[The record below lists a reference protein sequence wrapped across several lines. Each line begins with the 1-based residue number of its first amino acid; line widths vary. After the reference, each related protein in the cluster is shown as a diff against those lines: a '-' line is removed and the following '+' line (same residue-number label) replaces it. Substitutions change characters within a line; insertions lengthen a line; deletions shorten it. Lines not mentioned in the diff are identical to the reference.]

1 MGKINLLSFE
11 VANLIAAG
19 EVVDRPASVVKE
31 LIENSIDAG
40 ARNITVEIKNGGVV
54 FIRVSDDGCGIAPED
69 MPLALKRHATSK
81 IATAEDLNA
90 IFTLGF
96 RGEALAAIASV
107 SKLRI
112 ISKTAEAASGTMLYA
127 EEGRVLAVEEAGCPC
142 GTTITVEQ
150 LFSNVPARRKFL
162 KKDSTETAAVAAA
175 VEKIALSHS
184 EIAFRLITDGNIKM
198 ESPGDGRLEN
208 TIYAVLGKDFAKR
221 TLSVKCRNAGIDV
234 TGVIGCSDNVKP
246 TRNFQN
252 FFVNHRYIKSKTI
265 MAALEQAYTSYIA
278 PERFPCCVLFVDMSP
293 ASVDVNVH
301 PAKLEVKFSNE
312 KLIFESVYYAVRST
326 LEKNTERPELLLRSP
341 SPAQISN
348 IANSFTPVLEPSER
362 KAAAAEQIRIEQTNT
377 MSFASGIS
385 DAWRARVRE
394 ELERERIQKET
405 IRFSPSMEA
414 NSPAPVLDIPAP
426 EKKSEVEKPAEH
438 PIEHEGSAPEPLPI
452 PEYRI
457 LGVAFNT
464 YILTETSDRLVVIDK
479 HAAHERII
487 FESLRGR
494 LRNFAPAPQ
503 LLLVPVEIDLTKSD
517 FDVAVEF
524 GDLLKDLGFGFDT
537 EPSQS
542 RIQLTQIP
550 SALQIAEAEAVFA
563 SMVDQLASGTGIP
576 QITKQDVYE
585 RALYQASCKAA
596 MKGGRTDS
604 ETDIRYVVEK
614 ILTIPDIT
622 VCPHGRPV
630 VFYLTKHALD
640 RQFGRE

>member
-40 ARNITVEIKNGGVV
+40 AKNITVEIKNGGVV

-81 IATAEDLNA
+81 IATAEDLNE

-112 ISKTAEAASGTMLYA
+112 ISKTADTASGTMLYA
-127 EEGRVLAVEEAGCPC
+127 EEGKVFAVEEAGCPC

-208 TIYAVLGKDFAKR
+208 TIYAVLGKNFAKR
-221 TLSVKCRNAGIDV
+221 ILSVKCRNAGIDV
-234 TGVIGCSDNVKP
+234 TGVIGCPDNVKP

-341 SPAQISN
+341 SSAQISN
-348 IANSFTPVLEPSER
+348 MANSFAPVLESSER
-362 KAAAAEQIRIEQTNT
+362 KAAAEQIRFEQTNT

-405 IRFSPSMEA
+405 IRFSPSIEA
-414 NSPAPVLDIPAP
+414 DSPAPTLNIPVS
-426 EKKSEVEKPAEH
+426 EKKSEIEKPEEP
-438 PIEHEGSAPEPLPI
+438 PIEHENHATEPLPI

-464 YILTETSDRLVVIDK
+464 YILTETTDRLVVIDK

-487 FESLRGR
+487 FESLRGK

-517 FDVAVEF
+517 FDAAVEF

-537 EPSQS
+537 EPLQS

-550 SALQIAEAEAVFA
+550 SALQIEEAEAVFA

-576 QITKQDVYE
+576 QITKLDVYE
-585 RALYQASCKAA
+585 RALYRASCKAA
-596 MKGGRTDS
+596 MKGGRADS

>member
-1 MGKINLLSFE
+1 MGKINVLSFE

-40 ARNITVEIKNGGVV
+40 AKNITVEIKNGGVV

-81 IATAEDLNA
+81 ISAAEDLNA

-127 EEGRVLAVEEAGCPC
+127 EEGRILSVEEAGCPC
-142 GTTITVEQ
+142 GTTITAEQ
-150 LFSNVPARRKFL
+150 LFANVPARRKFL

-175 VEKIALSHS
+175 VEKIALSHP
-184 EIAFRLITDGNIKM
+184 EIAFRLITDGNIKL

-221 TLSVKCRNAGIDV
+221 ILPVKCRNAGIEV
-234 TGVIGCSDNVKP
+234 TGFIGCPDNVKP

-252 FFVNHRYIKSKTI
+252 FFINRRYVKSKTV

-278 PERFPCCVLFVDMSP
+278 PERFPSCVLFIDLNP

-341 SPAQISN
+341 ASSN
-348 IANSFTPVLEPSER
+348 MSAVANAFLPVLEPSER
-362 KAAAAEQIRIEQTNT
+362 KAAAAEQLRIEQTNT

-394 ELERERIQKET
+394 ELKQERIRSEAIKFSPQDEVSIPASDPVPPSKET
-405 IRFSPSMEA
+405 PDAESSAVEQGEEA
-414 NSPAPVLDIPAP
+414 
-426 EKKSEVEKPAEH
+426 EK
-438 PIEHEGSAPEPLPI
+438 EPLPL

-464 YILTETSDRLVVIDK
+464 YIFTEIKDCLVVIDK

-487 FESLRGR
+487 FESLRGK
-494 LRNFAPAPQ
+494 LRNFKPAPQ
-503 LLLVPVEIDLTKSD
+503 ILLVPVVIDLTKND
-517 FDVAVEF
+517 FDAVVEHSEK
-524 GDLLKDLGFGFDT
+524 LKELGFDFDMD
-537 EPSQS
+537 PAQS
-542 RIQLTQIP
+542 RVQLTQIP
-550 SALQIAEAEAVFA
+550 SALQLAEAEAVFA
-563 SMVDQLASGTGIP
+563 SMADQMASGTGILP
-576 QITKQDVYE
+576 IAKQDAYE

-596 MKGGRTDS
+596 MKGGRVDADK
-604 ETDIRYVVEK
+604 DIQYVVEK
-614 ILTIPDIT
+614 ILTVPDIT

>member
-1 MGKINLLSFE
+1 MGKINVLSFE

-40 ARNITVEIKNGGVV
+40 AKNITVEIKNGGVV

-81 IATAEDLNA
+81 ISAAEDLNA

-127 EEGRVLAVEEAGCPC
+127 EEGRIVSVEEAGCPC

-150 LFSNVPARRKFL
+150 LFANVPARRKFL

-175 VEKIALSHS
+175 VEKIALSHP
-184 EIAFRLITDGNIKM
+184 EIAFRLITDGNIKL

-221 TLSVKCRNAGIDV
+221 ILPVKCRNAGIEV
-234 TGVIGCSDNVKP
+234 TGFIGCPDNVKP

-252 FFVNHRYIKSKTI
+252 FFINRRYVKSKTV

-278 PERFPCCVLFVDMSP
+278 PERFPSCVLFIDLNP

-326 LEKNTERPELLLRSP
+326 LEKNTERPELLLRSSS
-341 SPAQISN
+341 SPHMSAA
-348 IANSFTPVLEPSER
+348 ANAFVPLLEPSER
-362 KAAAAEQIRIEQTNT
+362 KAAAAEQLRIEQTNT

-394 ELERERIQKET
+394 ELKQERIRSEAIKFSPQDEVSVPTSVPPSKET
-405 IRFSPSMEA
+405 PDAESSAVERREEA
-414 NSPAPVLDIPAP
+414 
-426 EKKSEVEKPAEH
+426 EK
-438 PIEHEGSAPEPLPI
+438 EPLPL

-464 YILTETSDRLVVIDK
+464 YIFTEIKDCLVVIDK

-487 FESLRGR
+487 FESLRGK
-494 LRNFAPAPQ
+494 LRNFKPAPQ
-503 LLLVPVEIDLTKSD
+503 LLLVPVVIDLTKND
-517 FDVAVEF
+517 FDAVVEHSEK
-524 GDLLKDLGFGFDT
+524 LKELGFDFDMD
-537 EPSQS
+537 PAQS
-542 RIQLTQIP
+542 RVQLTQIP
-550 SALQIAEAEAVFA
+550 SALQLAEAEAVFA
-563 SMVDQLASGTGIP
+563 SMADQMANGTGILP
-576 QITKQDVYE
+576 ITKQDAYE
-585 RALYQASCKAA
+585 RTLYQASCKAA
-596 MKGGRTDS
+596 MKGGRVDADK
-604 ETDIRYVVEK
+604 DIQYVVEK

>member
-1 MGKINLLSFE
+1 MGKINVLSFE

-31 LIENSIDAG
+31 LVENSIDAG
-40 ARNITVEIKNGGVV
+40 AKKITVEIKNGGVV

-81 IATAEDLNA
+81 ISAAEDLNA

-127 EEGRVLAVEEAGCPC
+127 EEGRILSVEEAGCPC

-150 LFSNVPARRKFL
+150 LFANVPARRKFL

-175 VEKIALSHS
+175 VEKIALSHP
-184 EIAFRLITDGNIKM
+184 EIAFRLITDGNIKL

-221 TLSVKCRNAGIDV
+221 ILPVKCRNAGIEV
-234 TGVIGCSDNVKP
+234 TGFIGCPDNVKP

-252 FFVNHRYIKSKTI
+252 FFINRRYVKSKTV

-278 PERFPCCVLFVDMSP
+278 PERFPSCVLFIDLNP

-326 LEKNTERPELLLRSP
+326 LEKNTERPELLLRSSSS
-341 SPAQISN
+341 SPHMSAA
-348 IANSFTPVLEPSER
+348 ANAFVPVLEPSER
-362 KAAAAEQIRIEQTNT
+362 KAAAAEQLRIEQTNT

-394 ELERERIQKET
+394 ELKQERIRSEAIK
-405 IRFSPSMEA
+405 FSPQDEVSVLASSVPPSKATPDAESSAVERREEA
-414 NSPAPVLDIPAP
+414 
-426 EKKSEVEKPAEH
+426 EK
-438 PIEHEGSAPEPLPI
+438 EPLPL

-464 YILTETSDRLVVIDK
+464 YIFTEIKDCLVVIDK

-487 FESLRGR
+487 FESLRGK
-494 LRNFAPAPQ
+494 LRNFKPAPQ
-503 LLLVPVEIDLTKSD
+503 LLLVPVVIDLTKND
-517 FDVAVEF
+517 FDAVVEHSEK
-524 GDLLKDLGFGFDT
+524 LKELGFDFDMD
-537 EPSQS
+537 PAQS
-542 RIQLTQIP
+542 RVQLTQIP
-550 SALQIAEAEAVFA
+550 SALQLAEAEAVFA
-563 SMVDQLASGTGIP
+563 SMADQMANGTGILP
-576 QITKQDVYE
+576 ITKQDAYE
-585 RALYQASCKAA
+585 RTLYQASCKAA
-596 MKGGRTDS
+596 MKGGRVDADK
-604 ETDIRYVVEK
+604 DIQYVVEK

>member
-1 MGKINLLSFE
+1 MGKINVLSFE

-40 ARNITVEIKNGGVV
+40 GKNITVEIKNGGVV

-81 IATAEDLNA
+81 ISAAEDLNA

-127 EEGRVLAVEEAGCPC
+127 EEGRILSVEEAGCPC
-142 GTTITVEQ
+142 GTTITAEQ
-150 LFSNVPARRKFL
+150 LFANVPARRKFL

-175 VEKIALSHS
+175 VEKIALSHP
-184 EIAFRLITDGNIKM
+184 EIAFRLITDGNIKL

-221 TLSVKCRNAGIDV
+221 ILPVKCRNAGIEV
-234 TGVIGCSDNVKP
+234 TGFIGCPDNVKP

-252 FFVNHRYIKSKTI
+252 FFINRRYVKSKTV

-278 PERFPCCVLFVDMSP
+278 PERFPSCVLFIDLNP

-341 SPAQISN
+341 ASSN
-348 IANSFTPVLEPSER
+348 MSAVANAFLPVLEPSER
-362 KAAAAEQIRIEQTNT
+362 KAAAAEQLRIEQTNT

-394 ELERERIQKET
+394 ELKQERIRSEAIKFSPQDEVSIPASDPVPPSKET
-405 IRFSPSMEA
+405 PDAESSAVEQGEEA
-414 NSPAPVLDIPAP
+414 
-426 EKKSEVEKPAEH
+426 EK
-438 PIEHEGSAPEPLPI
+438 EPLPL

-464 YILTETSDRLVVIDK
+464 YIFTEIKDCLVVIDK

-487 FESLRGR
+487 FESLRGK
-494 LRNFAPAPQ
+494 LRNFKPAPQ
-503 LLLVPVEIDLTKSD
+503 ILLVPVVIDLTKND
-517 FDVAVEF
+517 FDAVVEHSEK
-524 GDLLKDLGFGFDT
+524 LKELGFDFDMD
-537 EPSQS
+537 PAQS
-542 RIQLTQIP
+542 RVQLTQIP
-550 SALQIAEAEAVFA
+550 SALQLAEAEAVFA
-563 SMVDQLASGTGIP
+563 SMADQMASGTGILP
-576 QITKQDVYE
+576 IAKQDAYE

-596 MKGGRTDS
+596 MKGGRVDADK
-604 ETDIRYVVEK
+604 DIQYVVEK
-614 ILTIPDIT
+614 ILTVPDIT

>member
-1 MGKINLLSFE
+1 MGKINVLSFE

-40 ARNITVEIKNGGVV
+40 AKNITVEIKNGGVV

-81 IATAEDLNA
+81 VSAAEDLNA

-127 EEGRVLAVEEAGCPC
+127 EEGRILSVEEAGCPC
-142 GTTITVEQ
+142 GTTITAEQ
-150 LFSNVPARRKFL
+150 LFANVPARRKFL

-175 VEKIALSHS
+175 VEKIALSHP
-184 EIAFRLITDGNIKM
+184 EIAFRLITDGNIKL

-221 TLSVKCRNAGIDV
+221 ILPVKCRNAGIEV
-234 TGVIGCSDNVKP
+234 TGFIGCPDNVKP

-252 FFVNHRYIKSKTI
+252 FFINRRYVKSKTV

-278 PERFPCCVLFVDMSP
+278 PERFPSCVLFIDLNP

-341 SPAQISN
+341 ASSN
-348 IANSFTPVLEPSER
+348 MSAVANAFLPVLEPSER
-362 KAAAAEQIRIEQTNT
+362 KAAAAEQLRIEQTNT

-394 ELERERIQKET
+394 ELKQERIRSEAIKFSPQDEVSIPASDPVPPSKET
-405 IRFSPSMEA
+405 PDAESSAVEQGEEA
-414 NSPAPVLDIPAP
+414 
-426 EKKSEVEKPAEH
+426 EK
-438 PIEHEGSAPEPLPI
+438 EPLPL

-464 YILTETSDRLVVIDK
+464 YIFTEIKDCLVVIDK

-487 FESLRGR
+487 FESLRGK
-494 LRNFAPAPQ
+494 LRNFKPAPQ
-503 LLLVPVEIDLTKSD
+503 ILLVPVVIDLTKND
-517 FDVAVEF
+517 FDAVVEHSEK
-524 GDLLKDLGFGFDT
+524 LKELGFDFDMD
-537 EPSQS
+537 PAQS
-542 RIQLTQIP
+542 RVQLTQIP
-550 SALQIAEAEAVFA
+550 SALQLAEAEAVFA
-563 SMVDQLASGTGIP
+563 SMADQMASGTGILP
-576 QITKQDVYE
+576 IAKQDAYE

-596 MKGGRTDS
+596 MKGGRVDADK
-604 ETDIRYVVEK
+604 DIQYVVEK
-614 ILTIPDIT
+614 ILTVPDIT

>member
-1 MGKINLLSFE
+1 MGKINVLSFE

-40 ARNITVEIKNGGVV
+40 AKKITVEIKNGGVV

-81 IATAEDLNA
+81 ISAAEDLNA

-127 EEGRVLAVEEAGCPC
+127 EEGRILSVEEAGCPC

-150 LFSNVPARRKFL
+150 LFANVPARRKFL

-175 VEKIALSHS
+175 VEKIALSHP
-184 EIAFRLITDGNIKM
+184 EIAFRLITDGNIKL

-221 TLSVKCRNAGIDV
+221 ILPVKCRNAGIEV
-234 TGVIGCSDNVKP
+234 TGFIGCPDNVKP

-252 FFVNHRYIKSKTI
+252 FFINRRYVKSKTV

-278 PERFPCCVLFVDMSP
+278 PERFPSCVLFIDLNP

-326 LEKNTERPELLLRSP
+326 LEKNTERPELLLRSSSS
-341 SPAQISN
+341 SPHMSAA
-348 IANSFTPVLEPSER
+348 ANAFVPVLEPSER
-362 KAAAAEQIRIEQTNT
+362 KAAAAEQLRIEQTNT

-394 ELERERIQKET
+394 ELKQERIRSEAIK
-405 IRFSPSMEA
+405 FSPQDEVSVPASSVPPSKATPDAENSAVERREEA
-414 NSPAPVLDIPAP
+414 
-426 EKKSEVEKPAEH
+426 EK
-438 PIEHEGSAPEPLPI
+438 EPLPL

-464 YILTETSDRLVVIDK
+464 YIFTEIKDCLVVIDK

-487 FESLRGR
+487 FESLRGK
-494 LRNFAPAPQ
+494 LRNFKPAPQ
-503 LLLVPVEIDLTKSD
+503 LLLVPVVIDLTKND
-517 FDVAVEF
+517 FDAVVEHSEK
-524 GDLLKDLGFGFDT
+524 LKELGFDFDMD
-537 EPSQS
+537 PAQS
-542 RIQLTQIP
+542 RVQLTQIP
-550 SALQIAEAEAVFA
+550 SALQLAEAEAVFA
-563 SMVDQLASGTGIP
+563 SMADQMANGTGILP
-576 QITKQDVYE
+576 ITKQDAYE
-585 RALYQASCKAA
+585 RTLYQASCKAA
-596 MKGGRTDS
+596 MKGGRVDADK
-604 ETDIRYVVEK
+604 DIQYVVEK

>member
-1 MGKINLLSFE
+1 MGKINVLSFE

-40 ARNITVEIKNGGVV
+40 AKNITVEIKNGGVV

-81 IATAEDLNA
+81 ISAAEDLNA

-127 EEGRVLAVEEAGCPC
+127 EEGRILSVEEAGCPC
-142 GTTITVEQ
+142 GTTITAEQ
-150 LFSNVPARRKFL
+150 LFANVPARRKFL
-162 KKDSTETAAVAAA
+162 KKDSAETAAVAAA
-175 VEKIALSHS
+175 VEKIALSHP
-184 EIAFRLITDGNIKM
+184 EIAFRLITDGNIKL

-221 TLSVKCRNAGIDV
+221 ILPVKCRNAGIEV
-234 TGVIGCSDNVKP
+234 TGFIGCPDNVKP

-252 FFVNHRYIKSKTI
+252 FFINRRYVKSKTV

-278 PERFPCCVLFVDMSP
+278 PERFPSCVLFIDLNP

-341 SPAQISN
+341 ASSN
-348 IANSFTPVLEPSER
+348 MSAVANAFLPVLEPSER
-362 KAAAAEQIRIEQTNT
+362 KAAAAEQLRIEQTNT

-394 ELERERIQKET
+394 ELKQERIRSEAIKFSPQDEVSIPASDPVPPSKET
-405 IRFSPSMEA
+405 PDAESSAVEQGEEA
-414 NSPAPVLDIPAP
+414 
-426 EKKSEVEKPAEH
+426 EK
-438 PIEHEGSAPEPLPI
+438 EPLPL

-464 YILTETSDRLVVIDK
+464 YIFTEIKDCLVVIDK

-487 FESLRGR
+487 FESLRGK
-494 LRNFAPAPQ
+494 LRNFKPAPQ
-503 LLLVPVEIDLTKSD
+503 ILLVPVVIDLTKND
-517 FDVAVEF
+517 FDAVVEHSEK
-524 GDLLKDLGFGFDT
+524 LKELGFDFDMD
-537 EPSQS
+537 PAQS
-542 RIQLTQIP
+542 RVQLTQIP
-550 SALQIAEAEAVFA
+550 SALQLAEAEAVFA
-563 SMVDQLASGTGIP
+563 SMADQMASGTGILP
-576 QITKQDVYE
+576 IAKQDAYE

-596 MKGGRTDS
+596 MKGGRVDADK
-604 ETDIRYVVEK
+604 DIQYVVEK
-614 ILTIPDIT
+614 ILTVPDIT

>member
-1 MGKINLLSFE
+1 MGKINVLSFE

-40 ARNITVEIKNGGVV
+40 AKNITVEIKNGGVV

-81 IATAEDLNA
+81 IS
-90 IFTLGF
+90 
-96 RGEALAAIASV
+96 LAAIASV

-127 EEGRVLAVEEAGCPC
+127 EEGRILSVEEAGCPC
-142 GTTITVEQ
+142 GTTITAEQ
-150 LFSNVPARRKFL
+150 LFANVPARRKFL

-175 VEKIALSHS
+175 VEKIALSHP
-184 EIAFRLITDGNIKM
+184 EIAFRLITDGNIKL

-221 TLSVKCRNAGIDV
+221 ILPVKCRNAGIEV
-234 TGVIGCSDNVKP
+234 TGFIGCPDNVKP

-252 FFVNHRYIKSKTI
+252 FFINRRYVKSKTV

-278 PERFPCCVLFVDMSP
+278 PERFPSCVLFIDLNP

-341 SPAQISN
+341 ASSN
-348 IANSFTPVLEPSER
+348 MSAVANAFLPVLEPSER
-362 KAAAAEQIRIEQTNT
+362 KAAAAEQLRIEQTNT

-394 ELERERIQKET
+394 ELKQERIRSEAIKFSPQDEVSIPASDPVPPSKET
-405 IRFSPSMEA
+405 PDAESSAVEQGEEA
-414 NSPAPVLDIPAP
+414 
-426 EKKSEVEKPAEH
+426 EK
-438 PIEHEGSAPEPLPI
+438 EPLPL

-464 YILTETSDRLVVIDK
+464 YIFTEIKDCLVVIDK

-487 FESLRGR
+487 FESLRGK
-494 LRNFAPAPQ
+494 LRNFKPAPQ
-503 LLLVPVEIDLTKSD
+503 ILLVPVVIDLTKND
-517 FDVAVEF
+517 FDAVVEHSEK
-524 GDLLKDLGFGFDT
+524 LKELGFDFDMD
-537 EPSQS
+537 PAQS
-542 RIQLTQIP
+542 RVQLTQIP
-550 SALQIAEAEAVFA
+550 SALQLAEAEAVFA
-563 SMVDQLASGTGIP
+563 SMADQMASGTGILP
-576 QITKQDVYE
+576 IAKQDAYE

-596 MKGGRTDS
+596 MKGGRVDADK
-604 ETDIRYVVEK
+604 DIQYVVEK
-614 ILTIPDIT
+614 ILTVPDIT

>member
-1 MGKINLLSFE
+1 
-11 VANLIAAG
+11 
-19 EVVDRPASVVKE
+19 
-31 LIENSIDAG
+31 
-40 ARNITVEIKNGGVV
+40 
-54 FIRVSDDGCGIAPED
+54 

-81 IATAEDLNA
+81 VSAAEDLNA

-127 EEGRVLAVEEAGCPC
+127 EEGRILSVEEAGCPC
-142 GTTITVEQ
+142 GTTITAEQ
-150 LFSNVPARRKFL
+150 LFANVPARRKFL

-175 VEKIALSHS
+175 VEKIALSHP
-184 EIAFRLITDGNIKM
+184 EIAFRLITDGNIKL

-221 TLSVKCRNAGIDV
+221 ILPVKCRNAGIEV
-234 TGVIGCSDNVKP
+234 TGFIGCPDNVKP

-252 FFVNHRYIKSKTI
+252 FFINRRYVKSKTV

-278 PERFPCCVLFVDMSP
+278 PERFPSCVLFIDLNP

-341 SPAQISN
+341 ASSN
-348 IANSFTPVLEPSER
+348 MSAVANAFLPVLEPSER
-362 KAAAAEQIRIEQTNT
+362 KAAAAEQLRIEQTNT

-394 ELERERIQKET
+394 ELKQERIRSEAIKFSPQDEVSIPASDPVPPSKET
-405 IRFSPSMEA
+405 PDAESSAVEQGEEA
-414 NSPAPVLDIPAP
+414 
-426 EKKSEVEKPAEH
+426 EK
-438 PIEHEGSAPEPLPI
+438 EPLPL

-464 YILTETSDRLVVIDK
+464 YIFTEIKDCLVVIDK

-487 FESLRGR
+487 FESLRGK
-494 LRNFAPAPQ
+494 LRNFKPAPQ
-503 LLLVPVEIDLTKSD
+503 ILLVPVVIDLTKND
-517 FDVAVEF
+517 FDAVVEHSEK
-524 GDLLKDLGFGFDT
+524 LKELGFDFDMD
-537 EPSQS
+537 PAQS
-542 RIQLTQIP
+542 RVQLTQIP
-550 SALQIAEAEAVFA
+550 SALQLAEAEAVFA
-563 SMVDQLASGTGIP
+563 SMADQMASGTGILP
-576 QITKQDVYE
+576 IAKQDAYE

-596 MKGGRTDS
+596 MKGGRVDADK
-604 ETDIRYVVEK
+604 DIQYVVEK
-614 ILTIPDIT
+614 ILTVPDIT

>member
-1 MGKINLLSFE
+1 MGKINVLSFE

-40 ARNITVEIKNGGVV
+40 AKNITVEIKNGGVV

-81 IATAEDLNA
+81 ISAAEDLNA

-127 EEGRVLAVEEAGCPC
+127 EEGRILSVEEAGCPC
-142 GTTITVEQ
+142 GTTITAEQ
-150 LFSNVPARRKFL
+150 LFANVPARRKFL

-175 VEKIALSHS
+175 VEKIALSHP
-184 EIAFRLITDGNIKM
+184 EIAFRLITDGNIKL

-221 TLSVKCRNAGIDV
+221 ILPVKCRNAGIEV
-234 TGVIGCSDNVKP
+234 TGFIGCPDNVKP

-252 FFVNHRYIKSKTI
+252 FFINRRYVKSKTV

-278 PERFPCCVLFVDMSP
+278 PERFPSCVLFIDLNP

-341 SPAQISN
+341 ASSN
-348 IANSFTPVLEPSER
+348 MSAVANAFLPVLEPSER
-362 KAAAAEQIRIEQTNT
+362 KAAAAEQLRIEQTNT

-394 ELERERIQKET
+394 ELKQERIRSEAIKFSPQDEVSIPASDPVPPSKET
-405 IRFSPSMEA
+405 PDAESSAVEQGEEA
-414 NSPAPVLDIPAP
+414 
-426 EKKSEVEKPAEH
+426 EK
-438 PIEHEGSAPEPLPI
+438 EPLPL

-464 YILTETSDRLVVIDK
+464 YIFTEIKDCLVVIDK

-487 FESLRGR
+487 FESLRGK
-494 LRNFAPAPQ
+494 LHNFKPAPQ
-503 LLLVPVEIDLTKSD
+503 ILLVPVVIDLTKND
-517 FDVAVEF
+517 FDTVVEHSEK
-524 GDLLKDLGFGFDT
+524 LKELGFDFDMD
-537 EPSQS
+537 PAQS
-542 RIQLTQIP
+542 RVQLTQIP
-550 SALQIAEAEAVFA
+550 SALQLAEAEAVFA
-563 SMVDQLASGTGIP
+563 SMADQMASGTGILP
-576 QITKQDVYE
+576 IAKQDAYE

-596 MKGGRTDS
+596 MKGGRVDADK
-604 ETDIRYVVEK
+604 DIQYVVEK
-614 ILTIPDIT
+614 ILTVPDIT